1 MRRGSPTRPRVTHL
15 MSDTYPPGYKQ
26 DPRGPRAS
34 VRVGGRSLVA
44 IVGLALLAGAF
55 VYASRRAP
63 SEAGAS
69 EAANDL
75 PVYAATASARAADL
89 GRDDAISVAGT
100 RRAPRAIAQS
110 PLRQQFEQAPDL
122 YSFAQSL
129 RSRADAGE
137 PEAIWLLT
145 RVYDYCANYANAPL
159 DYGNDTRAIEAMKLR
174 TSAAMVAARTRVSSR
189 CARFVPEDN
198 LSFPMIL
205 VKRVEAAKNGS
216 LAAEASL
223 LAVGK
228 PLEKTEEYRTD
239 LVDRVL
245 RSKDPEA
252 YSALSPGMGIAASGR
267 SAGFSRVA
275 GTQFAELAWQLAAC
289 KLGQDCGAK
298 GSLMTSYCANGGI
311 CSRDPEQDFSG
322 FVYDAAIPRQGA
334 EVVQEMVDS
343 LTGEKRMV
351 Q

>member
-1 MRRGSPTRPRVTHL
+1 
-15 MSDTYPPGYKQ
+15 MSDTYPSGYKR
-26 DPRGPRAS
+26 DPRGSRAA

-44 IVGLALLAGAF
+44 IVGVLLLAGAF

-63 SEAGAS
+63 SEVDTAEVAMDRPGYVAPAS
-69 EAANDL
+69 VRVGE
-75 PVYAATASARAADL
+75 V
-89 GRDDAISVAGT
+89 GRDDSIRVTGV
-100 RRAPRAIAQS
+100 RRAPPSVVQS

-145 RVYDYCANYANAPL
+145 RVYDYCANYANAPV

-174 TSAAMVAARTRVSSR
+174 TSTAMLAARGRVSSR
-189 CARFVPEDN
+189 CARFVPDDN

-205 VKRVEAAKNGS
+205 LKRVDAAKNGS
-216 LAAEASL
+216 LPAEASL
-223 LAVGK
+223 LAAGK
-228 PLEKTEEYRTD
+228 PLEKTEEYRND
-239 LVDRVL
+239 LIDRVV

-252 YSALSPGMGIAASGR
+252 YSALSPGMGIASNGR
-267 SAGFSRVA
+267 SGSFARVA